1 MIKDLAT
8 SLQELTAKL
17 GQMSNELDNVLSAE
31 LAKAQG
37 ADRAKVELLSA
48 NIRRAK
54 NKAMQGLDISKDVEN
69 LYNEHKNTK

>member
-17 GQMSNELDNVLSAE
+17 GQMSNELDNVLNAE
-31 LAKAQG
+31 LKKAQG
-37 ADRAKVELLSA
+37 ADKAKVELLSA
-48 NIRRAK
+48 NIRRVK
-54 NKAMQGLDISKDVEN
+54 NKAMQGQDISKDVEN

>member
-1 MIKDLAT
+1 MIKDLAN

-31 LAKAQG
+31 IKRAQG
-37 ADRAKVELLSA
+37 ADKAKVELLSA
-48 NIRRAK
+48 NIRRIK
-54 NKAMQGLDISKDVEN
+54 NKAMQGQDISKDVEN

>member
-8 SLQELTAKL
+8 SLQELTTKL
-17 GQMSNELDNVLSAE
+17 GEMSNELDNVLSAE
-31 LAKAQG
+31 LEKAQG
-37 ADRAKVELLSA
+37 TDRAKVELLSA

>member
-8 SLQELTAKL
+8 SLQELTTKL